1 MVELES
7 NNSAEDGLADEAE
20 REESD
25 ESDEDGLDGDDES
38 QDESEDEVVS
48 EEALREWNAQLEAG
62 AKKLD
67 LMSSGIGYLN

>member
-7 NNSAEDGLADEAE
+7 NDSDGLADEAE

-48 EEALREWNAQLEAG
+48 KEALREWNAQLEAG

-67 LMSSGIGYLN
+67 RMSSGIGYLN